1 MDDHLAPAYEN
12 SLALIGNTP
21 IVELTRFDT
30 GPCRLFAKL
39 ESMNPGGSVK
49 DRPALYMINAA
60 EEQGLLKPGGTI
72 IEATAGNTGLGLAL
86 VANQK
91 GYKLLLV
98 LPDKMSQEKIYHL
111 KAVGAEVVMT
121 RSDVQKGHPEY
132 YQDLAE
138 SIAKD
143 MDNAFYINQFANQ
156 HNVQAHYETTGPEV
170 VAQMQGK
177 IDAFVFGVGT
187 GGTLTG
193 VGRYLREH
201 VPHAE
206 MVLADP
212 KGSILANYIKTG
224 EMKQAGSWL
233 VEGIGE
239 DFIPGI
245 CDISLAKI
253 AYEITDQESFL
264 TAREL
269 LTKEGILG
277 GASAGTMLAAALKYC
292 QEQTAPKN
300 VVFLVCD
307 SGNKYFSKMYNDD
320 WMRDQGF
327 IETEHYGD
335 LRDLINKP
343 HWSHEAV
350 LLQPDDKLIVAYNRM
365 RLYDISQLPV
375 LENGKLVGLLD
386 ESDLLLAISKDKS
399 CFDVPVSTSMSTR
412 LELIHH
418 TESVDSLMATFN
430 RELVAI
436 IVDDDEQFLGIITR
450 IDLINYL
457 KRQMNHW

>member
-1 MDDHLAPAYEN
+1 MEGPISLPHEN
-12 SLALIGNTP
+12 TLSLIGNTP
-21 IVELTRFDT
+21 MVELTKFDT

-39 ESMNPGGSVK
+39 ESANPGGSIK

-60 EEQGLLKPGGTI
+60 KDQGLLKPGGTI
-72 IEATAGNTGLGLAL
+72 VEATAGNTGLGLAL
-86 VANQK
+86 VANQM

-132 YQDLAE
+132 YQDLAAT
-138 SIAKD
+138 IVKD
-143 MDNAFYINQFANQ
+143 MDNAVYINQFANEY
-156 HNVQAHYETTGPEV
+156 NVKAHYETTGPEI
-170 VAQMQGK
+170 VAQMQGEV
-177 IDAFVFGVGT
+177 DAVVCGVGT

-193 VGRYLREH
+193 VGRCLQEQ
-201 VPHAE
+201 VPGAE

-212 KGSILANYIKTG
+212 KGSILDHYIKTG
-224 EMKQAGSWL
+224 DFKQAGSWL

-245 CDISLAKI
+245 CDISLAK
-253 AYEITDQESFL
+253 AAFEISDRESFL

-269 LTKEGILG
+269 LKREGILG
-277 GASAGTMLAAALKYC
+277 GSSSGTTLAAALKYC
-292 QEQTAPKN
+292 QQQTQPKN
-300 VVFLVCD
+300 VVFFVCD
-307 SGNKYFSKMYNDD
+307 SGNKYFSKMYNDL

-327 IETEHYGD
+327 LKAPQYGD
-335 LRDLINKP
+335 LRDLITKP

-350 LLQPDDKLIVAYNRM
+350 SLKPDDKLLLAYNRM

-375 LENGKLVGLLD
+375 LENGELVGLLD

-399 CFDVPVSTSMSTR
+399 RFEAPVASAMTTR
-412 LELIHH
+412 LEVVNH
-418 TESVDSLMATFN
+418 TESVDALTTIFN
-430 RELVAI
+430 REMVAI
-436 IVDDDEQFLGIITR
+436 VVDDQQQFLGIITR

-457 KRQMNHW
+457 KRQMHHL